1 MYKLRSSKTAVPLKA
16 FGEGI
21 CLNPTLSRLYIILSA
36 YCAVASGFTE
46 KEKAE
51 DAQPQLDPKIHT
63 TAGTHKDPAG
73 PLVQRKKLNSPGP
86 ELPPRIWL

>member
-1 MYKLRSSKTAVPLKA
+1 VYKLRSSKTAVPLKA

-51 DAQPQLDPKIHT
+51 DAQPQLDPQNTHHSWHPQGSSRT
-63 TAGTHKDPAG
+63 SGT
-73 PLVQRKKLNSPGP
+73 KKKAEFPWP
-86 ELPPRIWL
+86 